1 PRRTLIKEEA
11 RATMEVPVLDEPVT
25 VVVSVNGWVRTRQGH
40 GHDPEGFGFK
50 TGDALYATFECR
62 TVDTLVALSNTGRSY
77 SVGVSGLPGGRGD
90 GTPMTS
96 MVELEPGGR
105 LVAFCAGGPNTP
117 LVLGTAQGQG
127 FLTRLEGLVGRN
139 RSGKQFMTLDAGD
152 EPSVLR
158 VLAAAEGALAALTA
172 QGRLLIFGRDEVKE
186 LPAGG
191 RGVSLIETE
200 GPSDRLVDLVVV
212 PDAGLVVRGEGR
224 AGKTSEQLLSR
235 DALLPFVGKRA
246 RKGKPLG
253 LKFKPRSLHLPPTP
267 VAS

>member
-1 PRRTLIKEEA
+1 
-11 RATMEVPVLDEPVT
+11 
-25 VVVSVNGWVRTRQGH
+25 VV
-40 GHDPEGFGFK
+40 
-50 TGDALYATFECR
+50 
-62 TVDTLVALSNTGRSY
+62 
-77 SVGVSGLPGGRGD
+77 
-90 GTPMTS
+90 
-96 MVELEPGGR
+96 
-105 LVAFCAGGPNTP
+105 
-117 LVLGTAQGQG
+117 GTAQGQG

-158 VLAAAEGALAALTA
+158 VLEAADGALAALTA

-200 GPSDRLVDLVVV
+200 GPSDRLVDLSVV

-224 AGKTSEQLLSR
+224 AGKTSEQWLSR

-253 LKFKPRSLHLPPTP
+253 LKFKPRSLHMPLPPAAP
-267 VAS
+267 